1 MLIHGYGA
9 VRDLYAAYV
18 AISLLEEVA
27 GVEEGV
33 EVAEAEVGG
42 GAMAPER
49 VEVAAADED
58 QLRHAEGGGATGQS
72 ADVVPLRYVVHHHV
86 ALHHRHFSSN

>member
-1 MLIHGYGA
+1 M
-9 VRDLYAAYV
+9 
-18 AISLLEEVA
+18 A

-42 GAMAPER
+42 GAMAAEG
-49 VEVAAADED
+49 VEVAAADENE
-58 QLRHAEGGGATGQS
+58 LRNAEGGGAPGES

-86 ALHHRHFSSN
+86 ALHRHFSS